1 MVSEESVENQGV
13 AVEVSDQA
21 SVFETGAASCAPKS
35 APAKRG
41 RPKGSVNKT
50 NKVAKEAITEAAPHN
65 FLIRVMDGRKF
76 MRAAEEGSK
85 RRTECYPTL
94 SESTAAAETLLRK
107 IAPDMRSQEISGPD
121 GGPIETRR
129 EGGLNKEAEI
139 ARCALFVR
147 ALDDAAT
154 AEPDPLKATSPPSP
168 LVIEEQPISV
178 LVAAEEPIDPTRLA
192 ENQRA
197 DNAALPLDTGR
208 PPVITRRR

>member
-1 MVSEESVENQGV
+1 MVSEESVENQDV

-107 IAPDMRSQEISGPD
+107 IAPDMRATEVSGPD
-121 GGPIETRR
+121 GGAIETKV
-129 EGGLNKEAEI
+129 EGGLHPMLELYHRSK
-139 ARCALFVR
+139 FV
-147 ALDDAAT
+147 AAYGAAFG
-154 AEPDPLKATSPPSP
+154 AEPDAPQPMP
-168 LVIEEQPISV
+168 VIEDHPVSV
-178 LVAAEEPIDPTRLA
+178 PAVAEEPIDPTRLA